1 MTMTTGTETVT
12 PASVNILRKT
22 RYGTKNYSISVGFVK
37 DGEMPQYV
45 VLNNETGV
53 VEFSHEV
60 LSFARECST
69 TSSSGLR
76 ILMQGSRYL
85 RMPFL
90 RRPTR
95 STKFKR

>member
-60 LSFARECST
+60 LSFAREWVNHFQQRLEDLDAGKQVSEDAVPPPAN
-69 TSSSGLR
+69 S
-76 ILMQGSRYL
+76 
-85 RMPFL
+85 FN
-90 RRPTR
+90 
-95 STKFKR
+95 